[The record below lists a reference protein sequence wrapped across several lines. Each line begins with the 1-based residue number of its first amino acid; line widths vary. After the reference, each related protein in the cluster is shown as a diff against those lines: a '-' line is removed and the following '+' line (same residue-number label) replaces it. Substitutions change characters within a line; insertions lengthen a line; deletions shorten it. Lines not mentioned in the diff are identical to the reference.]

1 MLLKYTAVLV
11 LLLLTVI
18 SANRK
23 YIELRVLSTNYL
35 YSSIYNKPLWA
46 LQRLYNSNFQ
56 QLFILKKHKSVLF
69 SYISRCCSPINIWQF
84 RQCDNTLPDGT
95 VCGPEDYVTQ
105 ADPESCWQYYEC
117 SEGCV
122 THQTCQDDFKYDDR
136 YNWCTFPYDV
146 DCGSRPCNDPTH
158 CPPPTTAATTTQDCS
173 STPPIDCEVTGDG
186 YFADEY
192 NCRKYWNCI
201 KGSDPKHIMCPDADD
216 GSGPMMFDLTYM
228 GCNFA
233 SQTRCNGR
241 PICDECNNN
250 CQDTPTEPPPCIPDD
265 QIIEC
270 ENLGAG
276 WHPDTYN
283 CRFKHINVATKL
295 RLRSIFNLRCNTET
309 YFIHGWSLISESYS
323 GVTGIVW
330 SQMPSQSIW
339 SATRTRTESSWCGTP
354 PTMGATTPPT
364 RTAETGPRVT
374 TVTRAAGPPRPR
386 ILLIVDTI

>member
-18 SANRK
+18 SAN
-23 YIELRVLSTNYL
+23 
-35 YSSIYNKPLWA
+35 
-46 LQRLYNSNFQ
+46 
-56 QLFILKKHKSVLF
+56 
-69 SYISRCCSPINIWQF
+69 

-283 CRFKHINVATKL
+283 CRSYWHCLKPNAEPEHLICDTDENGEFMMWDTTYNGCNYAAYTDCGDRPTCDDCNQGCWTSPPEDIIDCGHDLDCSSKPDGWYADPYSCPKYWNCLAGKSYHHICPEGEMYDPGHNWCD
-295 RLRSIFNLRCNTET
+295 FTER
-309 YFIHGWSLISESYS
+309 
-323 GVTGIVW
+323 VN
-330 SQMPSQSIW
+330 
-339 SATRTRTESSWCGTP
+339 CGTRP
-354 PTMGATTPPT
+354 PCNECLDGCP
-364 RTAETGPRVT
+364 
-374 TVTRAAGPPRPR
+374 
-386 ILLIVDTI
+386 